1 VPDAPAD
8 GRRGA
13 AIALAATIAVGSI
26 AFTLIKVVL
35 REITPLWLA
44 TGRVLFSAAA
54 FGLVVLLQPHRRRPI
69 AARDRFAV
77 LACGLGGSVGFH
89 LLFSWGQQHVTVAV
103 SSVVLGCMPV
113 LVAAAEV
120 TFLSHRLRLPQV
132 AGLALSL
139 AGITAVSWGSGA
151 GAVSAL
157 GVAAI
162 AGATLV
168 WAGVT
173 VVTRSLAD
181 RYDPWWLN
189 TPGTLAGAGVM
200 LALVAVHPSGF
211 GLVTRLSAAG
221 WLSVVWL
228 GAVSSAFIYAAQ
240 ARAMQDL
247 SATAVA
253 SVGTLLTP
261 VSLLVAWVWLG
272 ERPGLPAFA
281 GAACVIGGV
290 LLVTLR
296 SGPPAS
302 PTRRDRPGTRSR
314 THSPGAAAR

>member
-1 VPDAPAD
+1 
-8 GRRGA
+8 
-13 AIALAATIAVGSI
+13 
-26 AFTLIKVVL
+26 
-35 REITPLWLA
+35 
-44 TGRVLFSAAA
+44 
-54 FGLVVLLQPHRRRPI
+54 
-69 AARDRFAV
+69 
-77 LACGLGGSVGFH
+77 
-89 LLFSWGQQHVTVAV
+89 
-103 SSVVLGCMPV
+103 
-113 LVAAAEV
+113 
-120 TFLSHRLRLPQV
+120 V

-272 ERPGLPAFA
+272 ERPGPPAVA

-296 SGPPAS
+296 SAPPVS